1 MNEAVASGDL
11 ARVIRVVESLDA
23 RNVRPVVES
32 SVCIGFKKGAN
43 VEILSWMA
51 NRIGTLQ
58 MSRDAPNV
66 VRLSRVQPHAG

>member
-11 ARVIRVVESLDA
+11 TRVMRVVESLGA
-23 RNVRPVVES
+23 RDVRPVVES
-32 SVCIGFKKGAN
+32 SVCIGFKKGADF
-43 VEILSWMA
+43 EILSWMA
-51 NRIGTLQ
+51 DRIGTLR